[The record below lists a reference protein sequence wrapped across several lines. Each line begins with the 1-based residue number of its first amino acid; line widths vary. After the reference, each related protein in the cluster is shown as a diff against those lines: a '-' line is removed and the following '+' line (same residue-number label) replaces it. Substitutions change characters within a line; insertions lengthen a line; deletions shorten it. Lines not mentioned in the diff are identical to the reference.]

1 MTEDDS
7 PPMSPAR
14 FFEVVRSAVNDGFE
28 EAIAQHER
36 RPTPS
41 KLAELRA
48 TEVLRQGPLH

>member
-1 MTEDDS
+1 
-7 PPMSPAR
+7 MSPAR